1 MRVEITQVIMT
12 KPSQQYPWTHRIQWK
27 DLRLHELTDI
37 MCWTENDAIPG
48 QWVSGSAYSAFY
60 TTEDVAT
67 YVALKWS

>member
-1 MRVEITQVIMT
+1 MSVEITQVVT
-12 KPSQQYPWTHRIQWK
+12 RATEQYPWTHRVRWK
-27 DLRLHELTDI
+27 DLRIHELTDI
-37 MCWTENDAIPG
+37 VCWTENDGIPG